1 MRSRSRLT
9 ALGLAAFFGPLLAGC
24 GGALD
29 PQGSRSAPIADLW
42 WFLLIAAT
50 AVCVLVVVLLITAIV
65 VGRRRNRVYDVVPRG
80 LIGMIVG
87 LGVVLPGVVIL
98 VLSVWSFTVDRQVL
112 ASEGDELV
120 IEVTGHRFWWEV
132 RYPESGAVTANE
144 IVIPTGRAVRLQLVS
159 EDVIH
164 SFWVPE
170 LAGKADLIPGRTNQ
184 LYIEADEPGEYRG
197 QCAEFCGIQHANM
210 RVFVEAVQPDAF
222 DAWLEDQAAP
232 AETPADDEAFVLGQQ
247 VFGTAGCASCHTVR
261 GQGATGDVGPD
272 LTNVASRQTLAA
284 GTLENTPGNM
294 AAWILRPQ
302 SVKPGA
308 QMPAI
313 RLAQDE
319 LDALLHFLQELE

>member
-1 MRSRSRLT
+1 MRSRSRLM
-9 ALGLAAFFGPLLAGC
+9 ASGLAATFGPLLAGC

-29 PQGSRSAPIADLW
+29 PQGSRAAPIADLW
-42 WFLLIAAT
+42 WFLLIVAT
-50 AVCVLVVVLLITAIV
+50 AVCILVVVLLTAALAV
-65 VGRRRNRVYDVVPRG
+65 ARRRDRVYDEVPRG
-80 LIGMIVG
+80 LIGMILG
-87 LGVVLPGVVIL
+87 LGVVLPGAVIL
-98 VLSVWSFTVDRQVL
+98 VLSVWSFTVDREVL
-112 ASEGDELV
+112 ASEEDELV
-120 IEVTGHRFWWEV
+120 IEVTGHRFWWEI
-132 RYPESGAVTANE
+132 RYPEADAVTANE

-184 LYIEADEPGEYRG
+184 IYIEADDPGQYRG

-210 RVFVEAVQPDAF
+210 RVFVEALEPAAF
-222 DAWLEDQAAP
+222 DEWLEDLAAP
-232 AETPADDEAFVLGQQ
+232 AETPADDEMFVLGQQ
-247 VFGTAGCASCHTVR
+247 VFVSTGCAGCHAVR

-284 GTLENTPGNM
+284 GTIANTPGNM

-313 RLAQDE
+313 RLAGDE